1 MKKVFGFIVIMIV
14 VISVAYFLKANF
26 FILSTEPVKVISLED
41 LKKKIEQK
49 EDFILVDVRS
59 ELEYK
64 SGHLPNA
71 LNLPFNKI
79 NKKTASSL
87 PKDEEI
93 IVYCSNT
100 NCSLSER
107 AAQKLKNLGFK
118 NVLNFKEGVYGYDKT
133 LLGVSCNEPGAL
145 PCEESVFFDKSILSA
160 IIAASL
166 VSSLNPCSIALILFL
181 FGYLI
186 IFLNQRK
193 KALKLG
199 AFYIGSVFVVSFLLG
214 ILLYKGFNL
223 FFTSSKYLI
232 VSDIINFILG
242 GILLIFGIINIKD
255 FFWPGALGI
264 SVEVPAQVKLFFNKL
279 IEKAAYLPILFLAIL
294 VVPFGS
300 PCSLPLYLGVVKII
314 SSFSLANVLLYL
326 GIYNLIYILPLVLI
340 LLFVWFGGNLNILKE
355 KEERGK
361 KWLKLIIGIILIIVG
376 IILI

>member
-1 MKKVFGFIVIMIV
+1 MKKVFGFIIIMIV